1 MFITLNLCNFTYG
14 PVMHY
19 DLNNILA
26 QETLLYLFSNH
37 KDFHRPC

>member
-1 MFITLNLCNFTYG
+1 
-14 PVMHY
+14 MHY

-37 KDFHRPC
+37 KNFHGHSL